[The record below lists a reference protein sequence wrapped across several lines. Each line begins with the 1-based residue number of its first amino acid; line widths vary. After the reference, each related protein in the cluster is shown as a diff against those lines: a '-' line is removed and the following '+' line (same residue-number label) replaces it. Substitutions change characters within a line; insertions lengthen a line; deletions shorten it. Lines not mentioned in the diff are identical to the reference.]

1 MFVRSEPISARKGFI
16 MSTTLRTTVTPPC
29 AAAANDVV
37 ASSPFADYEKIHALA
52 IRRARVGESSIES
65 TAPAPIEEAIRYPDV
80 RSIRR

>member
-1 MFVRSEPISARKGFI
+1 

-52 IRRARVGESSIES
+52 IGKAGVAESRVEL
-65 TAPAPIEEAIRYPDV
+65 TAPAPIEEDIRYPA
-80 RSIRR
+80 RTTR